1 MKKITPETDISAR
14 NSSLS
19 QADLK
24 YPYEFT
30 GKVNKQDT
38 TTSLNI
44 ALLNIIHYYDLM
56 TYEALLVF
64 DFIKRKMTIV
74 LWISR
79 ITELYDLKMSANNL
93 QLHLKRTSVHV

>member
-74 LWISR
+74 LWISK

-93 QLHLKRTSVHV
+93 QLHLKHTSVHV

>member
-24 YPYEFT
+24 YPYKFT

-56 TYEALLVF
+56 TYEAFLVF
-64 DFIKRKMTIV
+64 DFIKKKMTIV

-79 ITELYDLKMSANNL
+79 ITELYVIWKCLL
-93 QLHLKRTSVHV
+93 QLHLKCTSVHV